1 MYSLEQAQDLISET
15 VRNLKFN
22 DEPVELYKPIHY
34 VLSTGGKRIR
44 PVMTIMSA
52 NLFTEDIEKAIKP
65 AMGLEIFHNFTLLHD
80 DIMDDADVRRNAP
93 TVHKKWDQNV
103 AILSG
108 DVMAILAY
116 EYITS
121 CKQEKLPQVIQVF
134 NTTARQV
141 CEGQQYDM
149 NFESKNH
156 VGVEDY
162 LKMIEMKTSVLLAG
176 CMEIGAIIGG
186 ADDKDAKLLS
196 AFGRD
201 IGMAFQIQDDLLD
214 TYGNQEVFGKEIGGD
229 IVANK
234 KTYLLIKAIE
244 NAGNKQ
250 REILLN
256 LFSEKTANAK
266 DKIKATKEIFNEMNI
281 EELTRKL
288 ALKYF
293 ENAGKNLDKV
303 NVSDEKKKGLRHLA
317 NILLSRE
324 K

>member
-1 MYSLEQAQDLISET
+1 MYSLEQAQDLISEA
-15 VRNLKFN
+15 VQNLKFN
-22 DEPVELYKPIHY
+22 NEPVELYKPIHY
-34 VLSTGGKRIR
+34 VFSTGGKRIR

-52 NLFTEDIEKAIKP
+52 NLFTEDITKAIKP
-65 AMGLEIFHNFTLLHD
+65 ALGLEIFHNFTLLHD
-80 DIMDDADVRRNAP
+80 DIMDEADVRRNAP
-93 TVHKKWDQNV
+93 TVHKKWDQNI

-121 CKQEKLPQVIQVF
+121 CRQEKLSAVIKIF

-149 NFESKNH
+149 NYEKKVQVS
-156 VGVEDY
+156 VEDY

-186 ADDKDAKLLS
+186 AGERDAELLS
-196 AFGRD
+196 DFGRN

-229 IVANK
+229 IVSNK

-244 NAGNKQ
+244 NADSKQ
-250 REILLN
+250 REALLK
-256 LFSEKTANAK
+256 LFSNETGNPQEK
-266 DKIKATKEIFNEMNI
+266 IRATKEIFNEMKI
-281 EELTRKL
+281 KDLTWEL

-293 ENAGKNLDKV
+293 DDASKYLDKV
-303 NVSDEKKKGLRHLA
+303 NVPDEKKKGLRQMADL
-317 NILLSRE
+317 LLSRE
-324 K
+324 N

>member
-1 MYSLEQAQDLISET
+1 M
-15 VRNLKFN
+15 
-22 DEPVELYKPIHY
+22 DE
-34 VLSTGGKRIR
+34 
-44 PVMTIMSA
+44 
-52 NLFTEDIEKAIKP
+52 
-65 AMGLEIFHNFTLLHD
+65 
-80 DIMDDADVRRNAP
+80 ADVRRNAP

-121 CKQEKLPQVIQVF
+121 CRQEKLPDVIRVF

-156 VGVEDY
+156 VSVEDY

-186 ADDKDAKLLS
+186 AKEKDAKLLS

-214 TYGNQEVFGKEIGGD
+214 TYGNQEIFGKEIGGD

-244 NAGNKQ
+244 NSDNKQ
-250 REILLN
+250 RETLLK
-256 LFSEKTANAK
+256 LFSKKSGNAK
-266 DKIKATKEIFNEMNI
+266 EKIKATKEIFNEMNI
-281 EELTRKL
+281 EELTREL

-293 ENAGKNLDKV
+293 EDASKNLDKV
-303 NVSDEKKKGLRHLA
+303 NVSDEKKKGLRHMADL
-317 NILLSRE
+317 LLSRE

>member
-1 MYSLEQAQDLISET
+1 MLSLEQAQDLISET
-15 VRNLKFN
+15 IKNLKFN

-34 VLSTGGKRIR
+34 VFSTGGKRIR

-52 NLFTEDIEKAIKP
+52 NLFTEDIERAIKP

-80 DIMDDADVRRNAP
+80 DIMDEADVRRNAP

-121 CKQEKLPQVIQVF
+121 CRQEKLPDVIRVF

-156 VGVEDY
+156 VSVEDY

-186 ADDKDAKLLS
+186 AKEKDAKLLS

-214 TYGNQEVFGKEIGGD
+214 TYGNQEIFGKEIGGD

-244 NAGNKQ
+244 NSDNKQ
-250 REILLN
+250 RETLLK
-256 LFSEKTANAK
+256 LFSKKSDNVKE
-266 DKIKATKEIFNEMNI
+266 KIKATKEIFNEMNI
-281 EELTRKL
+281 DELTREL

-293 ENAGKNLDKV
+293 EDAGKNLDKV
-303 NVSDEKKKGLRHLA
+303 NVSDEKKKGLRHMADL
-317 NILLSRE
+317 LLSRE

>member
-1 MYSLEQAQDLISET
+1 MYSLEQAQDLISEA
-15 VRNLKFN
+15 VKNLKFTN
-22 DEPVELYKPIHY
+22 EPVELYEPIHY
-34 VLSTGGKRIR
+34 VFSTGGKRIR

-65 AMGLEIFHNFTLLHD
+65 ALGLEIFHNFTLLHD
-80 DIMDDADVRRNAP
+80 DIMDEADVRRNAP
-93 TVHKKWDQNV
+93 TVHKKWNQNI

-121 CKQEKLPQVIQVF
+121 CRHEKLPDVIRVF

-149 NFESKNH
+149 NYETKNQ
-156 VGVEDY
+156 VSVDDY

-186 ADDKDAKLLS
+186 AGERDAKLLS

-214 TYGNQEVFGKEIGGD
+214 TYGKQEVFGKEIGGD
-229 IVANK
+229 IVSNK

-244 NAGNKQ
+244 NADSKQ
-250 REILLN
+250 REALLK
-256 LFSEKTANAK
+256 LFSLKTGNAEEK
-266 DKIKATKEIFNEMNI
+266 IRATKEIFNEMKI
-281 EELTRKL
+281 KDLTWEL

-293 ENAGKNLDKV
+293 EDASKNLEKV
-303 NVSDEKKKGLRHLA
+303 NVPDEKKKGLRHMADL
-317 NILLSRE
+317 LLSRE

>member
-1 MYSLEQAQDLISET
+1 
-15 VRNLKFN
+15 
-22 DEPVELYKPIHY
+22 
-34 VLSTGGKRIR
+34 
-44 PVMTIMSA
+44 TIMSA

-65 AMGLEIFHNFTLLHD
+65 ALGLEIFHNFTLLHD
-80 DIMDDADVRRNAP
+80 DIMDEADVRRNAP
-93 TVHKKWDQNV
+93 TVHKKWNQNI

-121 CKQEKLPQVIQVF
+121 CRHEKLPDVIRVF

-149 NFESKNH
+149 NYETKNQ
-156 VGVEDY
+156 VSVDDY

-186 ADDKDAKLLS
+186 AGERDAKLLS

-214 TYGNQEVFGKEIGGD
+214 TYGKQEVFGKEIGGD
-229 IVANK
+229 IVSNK

-244 NAGNKQ
+244 NADSNQ
-250 REILLN
+250 REALLK
-256 LFSEKTANAK
+256 LFSLKTGNAEEK
-266 DKIKATKEIFNEMNI
+266 IRATKEIFNEMKI
-281 EELTRKL
+281 KDLTWEL

-293 ENAGKNLDKV
+293 EDASKNLEKV
-303 NVSDEKKKGLRHLA
+303 NVPDEKKKGLRHMADL
-317 NILLSRE
+317 LLSRE

>member
-1 MYSLEQAQDLISET
+1 MYSLEQAQDLISEA
-15 VRNLKFN
+15 VQNLKFN
-22 DEPVELYKPIHY
+22 SEPVELYEPIHY
-34 VLSTGGKRIR
+34 VFSTGGKRIR

-65 AMGLEIFHNFTLLHD
+65 ALGLEIFHNFTLLHD
-80 DIMDDADVRRNAP
+80 DIMDKADVRRNAP
-93 TVHKKWDQNV
+93 TVHKKWNQNI

-121 CKQEKLPQVIQVF
+121 CRHEKLPDVIRVF

-149 NFESKNH
+149 NYETKNQ
-156 VGVEDY
+156 VSVEDY

-186 ADDKDAKLLS
+186 AGEKDAKLLS

-201 IGMAFQIQDDLLD
+201 VGMAFQIQDDLLD
-214 TYGNQEVFGKEIGGD
+214 TYGDQKIFGKEIGGD
-229 IVANK
+229 IVSNK

-244 NAGNKQ
+244 NADSKQ
-250 REILLN
+250 REALLK
-256 LFSEKTANAK
+256 LFSVKTGNAEEK
-266 DKIKATKEIFNEMNI
+266 IRATKEIFNEMKI
-281 EELTRKL
+281 KDLTWEL

-293 ENAGKNLDKV
+293 EDARRNLDKV
-303 NVSDEKKKGLRHLA
+303 NIPDEKKEGLRHMADL
-317 NILLSRE
+317 LLSRE

>member
-1 MYSLEQAQDLISET
+1 MYSLEQAQDLISEA
-15 VRNLKFN
+15 VKNLKFTN
-22 DEPVELYKPIHY
+22 EPVELYEPIHY
-34 VLSTGGKRIR
+34 VFSTGGKRIR

-65 AMGLEIFHNFTLLHD
+65 ALGLEIFHNFTLLHD
-80 DIMDDADVRRNAP
+80 DIMDEADVRRNAP
-93 TVHKKWDQNV
+93 TVHKKWNQNI

-121 CKQEKLPQVIQVF
+121 CRHEKLPDVIRVF

-149 NFESKNH
+149 NYETKNQ
-156 VGVEDY
+156 VSVDDY

-186 ADDKDAKLLS
+186 AGERDAKLLS

-229 IVANK
+229 IVSNK

-244 NAGNKQ
+244 NADSKQ
-250 REILLN
+250 REALLK
-256 LFSEKTANAK
+256 LFSVKTGNAEEK
-266 DKIKATKEIFNEMNI
+266 IRATKEIFNEMKI
-281 EELTRKL
+281 KDLTWEL

-293 ENAGKNLDKV
+293 EDASKNLEKV
-303 NVSDEKKKGLRHLA
+303 NVPDEKKKGLRHMADL
-317 NILLSRE
+317 LLSRE

>member
-80 DIMDDADVRRNAP
+80 DIMDEADVRRNAP

-293 ENAGKNLDKV
+293 EDAGKNLDKV
-303 NVSDEKKKGLRHLA
+303 NVPDEKKKGLRHLA
-317 NILLSRE
+317 SILLSRE

>member
-80 DIMDDADVRRNAP
+80 DIMDEADVRRNAP

>member
-1 MYSLEQAQDLISET
+1 MYSLEQAQDLISEA
-15 VRNLKFN
+15 VKNLKFTN
-22 DEPVELYKPIHY
+22 EPVELYEPIHY
-34 VLSTGGKRIR
+34 VFSTGGKRIR

-65 AMGLEIFHNFTLLHD
+65 ALGLEIFHNFTLLHD
-80 DIMDDADVRRNAP
+80 DIMDEADVRRNAP
-93 TVHKKWDQNV
+93 TVHKKWNQNI

-121 CKQEKLPQVIQVF
+121 CRHEKLPDVIRVF

-149 NFESKNH
+149 NYETKNQ
-156 VGVEDY
+156 VSVDDY

-186 ADDKDAKLLS
+186 AGERDAKLLS

-229 IVANK
+229 IVSNK

-244 NAGNKQ
+244 NADSKQ
-250 REILLN
+250 REALLK
-256 LFSEKTANAK
+256 LFSLKTGNAEEK
-266 DKIKATKEIFNEMNI
+266 IRATKEIFNEMKI
-281 EELTRKL
+281 KDLTWEL

-293 ENAGKNLDKV
+293 EDASKNLEKV
-303 NVSDEKKKGLRHLA
+303 NVPDEKKKGLRHMADL
-317 NILLSRE
+317 LLSRE